1 MKDPVAVPSGEQH
14 QRKEVRRKENK
25 MLTRRK
31 REYRDWVPLPR
42 IWRAVIYLREP
53 YPDERDQ
60 PRKRPS
66 IDQQRL
72 LCRCAATV
80 LHAEVVGEFVDELVH
95 SPSRPGLRQVLEL
108 AGQDRRLDYL
118 IVSSQ
123 DRLAGDCDEAFE
135 IAWRLGFA
143 GTVMIPADA
152 EDEFPWTGKPAPD
165 QE

>member
-1 MKDPVAVPSGEQH
+1 
-14 QRKEVRRKENK
+14 

-42 IWRAVIYLREP
+42 VWRAAIYLREP
-53 YPDERDQ
+53 NPMDANYPHNV
-60 PRKRPS
+60 PS

-80 LHAEVVGEFVDELVH
+80 LHAEVIGEFVDERRVAPL
-95 SPSRPGLRQVLEL
+95 RPGLRQVLDL

-123 DRLAGDCDEAFE
+123 DRLAGDRDEAFE

-143 GTVMIPADA
+143 GTVVIPADA
-152 EDEFPWTGKPAPD
+152 EDEFPWTGKPLPG

>member
-1 MKDPVAVPSGEQH
+1 MKGQAVPSGKQH
-14 QRKEVRRKENK
+14 QRKEARRKENK

-42 IWRAVIYLREP
+42 VWRAAIYLCNDGTE
-53 YPDERDQ
+53 EMQ
-60 PRKRPS
+60 PLDIVPS

-80 LHAEVVGEFVDELVH
+80 LHAEVVGEFTDRQFIG
-95 SPSRPGLRQVLEL
+95 PRPGLQQVLEL
-108 AGQDRRLDYL
+108 AGKDPQLDYL
-118 IVSSQ
+118 IVASL
-123 DRLAGDCDEAFE
+123 DRLMAGLNEAFE

-143 GTVMIPADA
+143 GTVVIPADA
-152 EDEFPWTGKPAPD
+152 EDEFPWTGKTPPG